1 MGWALLGVGLLL
13 ALYTLLRHGL
23 RSAPRP
29 RGRPELRGR
38 TAIVTGGSSG
48 IGAATALELAR
59 CGARVI
65 LATRSARRGEAAAS
79 RIRRPPVCPQET
91 GNNEVLFMH
100 LDLASLRSVRA
111 FASTFLRQE
120 PQLHLLINNAGVS
133 AGGTTEDGFSLPFQ
147 VNHLGHFLLTQ
158 LLLERLRSCA
168 PSRVV
173 IVASSAH
180 CAGRLRPE
188 SLGRPPSGLFS
199 TFQDYCDSK
208 LANVLHAR
216 ELATREQGT
225 QVTCYAVHPGFVN
238 TALFRHAP
246 PWLKPLL
253 LPLAWLLFLDAS
265 EGAQAVLD
273 CATRDGLEPLSG
285 RYFTECGPRLPWA
298 AGRDDRL
305 ARALWE
311 GSERLVGLG
320 AAGGHG
326 EGHGEGPAAPAA
338 Q

>member
-79 RIRRPPVCPQET
+79 RIRRET